1 MNDEARSMIGRRD
14 LLAGVGA
21 AAAGMAFL
29 QNSVADEKNPASQ
42 VADRSSS
49 IRITGM
55 KTYWVGPV
63 VYVKIGTNLGVSGW
77 GI

>member
-63 VYVKIGTNLGVSGW
+63 VYVKIETNLGVSGW